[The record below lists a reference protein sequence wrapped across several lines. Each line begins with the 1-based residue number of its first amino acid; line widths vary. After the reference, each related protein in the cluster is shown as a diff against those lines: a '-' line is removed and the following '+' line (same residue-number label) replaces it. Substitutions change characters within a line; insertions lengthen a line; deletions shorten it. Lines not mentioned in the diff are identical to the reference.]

1 MRLAYLGTPEMAVAP
16 LEALVVAGHEI
27 VLVVTRPD
35 ARRGRGSAT
44 TPSPV
49 AQCAQRLGCEISYDV
64 DDVIA
69 LARSGSIELAVV
81 VAYGRI
87 LKPHVLNACQF
98 VNLHFS
104 LLPRWR
110 GAAPVERALLAGDA
124 VTGVCLMQIDEGLD
138 TGGIYDRREVQIGP
152 ETTAAEL
159 RHELV
164 QVGSAMLVDNL
175 HNGLGEPQPQIG
187 EVSIATKIRSEDL
200 RIDWSLPARDIH
212 RIIRVGGA
220 WTTFRGS
227 RMRIVSARMS
237 GDTLEILEVQPEGK
251 RPMSLDA
258 WRNGVR
264 LAPGEWFT

>member
-16 LEALVVAGHEI
+16 LEALVAAGHEI

-49 AQCAQRLGCEISYDV
+49 AQCARRLGCEISHDV
-64 DDVIA
+64 EDLIP
-69 LARSGSIELAVV
+69 LARSGALELAVV

-87 LKPHVLNACQF
+87 LKPHLLDACLF

-110 GAAPVERALLAGDA
+110 GAAPVERAILAGDA

-138 TGGIYDRREVQIGP
+138 TGGVYDRREVPIGP

-159 RHELV
+159 RRTLV
-164 QVGSAMLVDNL
+164 QVGADMLVDNL
-175 HNGLGEPQPQIG
+175 QRGLGVPQPQVG
-187 EVSIATKIRSEDL
+187 DVSIAAKITPEDL
-200 RIDWSLPARDIH
+200 RIDWSQPPAHIH
-212 RIIRVGGA
+212 RVIRLGGA
-220 WTTFRGS
+220 WTTFREA
-227 RMRIVSARMS
+227 RIRILSARLLD
-237 GDTLEILEVQPEGK
+237 GELEILEMQPEGK
-251 RPMSLDA
+251 RPMALTA

-264 LAPGEWFT
+264 LGAGEWFT